1 MDVPTLGGIFP
12 AALNSLKQTKGAPFE
27 YLQNISFFL
36 FHYLP
41 SPEIL
46 HNVCEKHSLKI
57 GKYMKSWIKSNKV
70 NELEG
75 FGDLFDN
82 LSKSILQK
90 QSEEVL
96 TIKDET
102 KTMIEIY
109 MINFYVAQLA
119 RFGLFDEEFN
129 KICLTQTVKLL
140 EQLDDKNLAIKYIYC
155 NQYNIL
161 QHFQFFDDKNN
172 ITNYIY
178 EMTKFCKTLNLENFD
193 EISVHYRNKI
203 VNQITSSVTR
213 SDFKKTDL
221 TQKLLEVFDLSDV
234 NCIEVVESLIK
245 LDYSDFI
252 KGDNENILNYC
263 LKRLAVLKGTG
274 LESGIIS
281 KIGEFYINS
290 IKDVSSEMVY
300 EKIEESIYLYLI
312 EFSHNIGDL
321 PDETLEIIFSSTKI
335 TKSTSKLATLIYDR
349 NPKLNQIFLKL
360 LKPNLTK
367 KELIYPLLNIFFSKK
382 GLEIDVKLLP
392 QIYSEYKNGIIKS
405 IEKPQKAGVIYK
417 ENIISS
423 MKLIELC
430 MPINEC
436 TDFCKKSL
444 KIDSVEVFQCQLIKT
459 IHLKAM
465 KNPDGQN
472 VAFVSFIKNW
482 IQLFITHQKKEVMD
496 FNKIKSLIKIL
507 SDWMKMKDT
516 LKELDFEEIYSSPNW
531 TTFCRMCLKYGMQS
545 ESEDTHGVLLKI
557 MAFMCN
563 TFYPDNSNL
572 EETATFFEMAF
583 SHSEFFEIIFNQ
595 TINPIKSNLFYL
607 LFILANKSPSVVRS
621 KHISIYLGAYQA
633 KLSNSDRYIL
643 ALLQFYEKNDISLYE
658 FRPFIWGETAIT
670 HYSLR
675 DENTKISSIK
685 EPSMMQVMSL
695 IDRAAIESTLSNYPI
710 WRKIDT
716 LTQLP
721 ELNFDELCCDIPGED
736 RPLYLA
742 TNKVE
747 KFIETKQSIKTN
759 QALLKICPRKDDSYN
774 DVYDPAFFV
783 PLMGLLFAPEVFAL
797 TAQPAQ
803 NGILGVIWSS
813 LSSLDVNM
821 RLAAGHVLLRY
832 RNHLEGNRL
841 VFFLIQFCYFL

>member
-12 AALNSLKQTKGAPFE
+12 AALNSLSKKGGAPLA
-27 YLQNISFFL
+27 YLQNISFYL

-46 HNVCEKHSLKI
+46 YNVCEKKSLKI
-57 GKYMKSWIKSNKV
+57 EKYMKSWIKSNKV

-75 FGDLFDN
+75 FGELFDN

-90 QSEEVL
+90 KTEEL
-96 TIKDET
+96 LIKDET
-102 KTMIEIY
+102 KIMIEIY

-129 KICLTQTVKLL
+129 KICLTYNIKLL

-155 NQYNIL
+155 NQYNVL

-178 EMTKFCKTLNLENFD
+178 EMTKFSKTLNLENFD

-203 VNQITSSVTR
+203 VNQITSSISR

-234 NCIEVVESLIK
+234 NCIEIVENIIK

-263 LKRLAVLKGTG
+263 LKRLAVLKGNG
-274 LESGIIS
+274 LESRIIS

-290 IKDVSSEMVY
+290 IKDVGSELVY

-321 PDETLEIIFSSTKI
+321 PNEILEVIFSSTKI

-349 NPKLNQIFLKL
+349 NPKLNEIFLKL
-360 LKPNLTK
+360 LKTNLTK
-367 KELIYPLLNIFFSKK
+367 KELIYPLLNIFFGKK
-382 GLEIDVKLLP
+382 GLEIDSKLLP

-417 ENIISS
+417 ENIVSS

-472 VAFVSFIKNW
+472 IAFVSFIKNW
-482 IQLFITHQKKEVMD
+482 IQLFITHQKKESMD

-507 SDWMKMKDT
+507 SDWMKMKDS

-531 TTFCRMCLKYGMQS
+531 MTFCRMCLKYGMQS
-545 ESEDTHGVLLKI
+545 ESEDTQGVLLKI
-557 MAFMCN
+557 MGFLCS
-563 TFYPDNSNL
+563 TIYPDKSNL
-572 EETATFFEMAF
+572 EEAATFFEMAF

-595 TINPIKSNLFYL
+595 TVNPIKTNLFYL
-607 LFILANKSPSVVRS
+607 LFTLANKSPSVVRS

-633 KLSNSDRYIL
+633 KLTNSDRYIL
-643 ALLQFYEKNDISLYE
+643 ALIQFYEKNEISLYE

-695 IDRAAIESTLSNYPI
+695 IDRSTIETTLSNYPI

-716 LTQLP
+716 LSQLP
-721 ELNFDELCCDIPGED
+721 EINFDEFCCDIPGED

-742 TNKVE
+742 THKVE
-747 KFIETKQSIKTN
+747 IFIETKQSIKTN
-759 QALLKICPRKDDSYN
+759 QALLKICPRKEDSYDN
-774 DVYDPAFFV
+774 VYDPAFFV
-783 PLMGLLFAPEVFAL
+783 PLMGILFAPEVFAL

-832 RNHLEGNRL
+832 KNHLEGNRY
-841 VFFLIQFCYFL
+841 VNFHTIKKKII